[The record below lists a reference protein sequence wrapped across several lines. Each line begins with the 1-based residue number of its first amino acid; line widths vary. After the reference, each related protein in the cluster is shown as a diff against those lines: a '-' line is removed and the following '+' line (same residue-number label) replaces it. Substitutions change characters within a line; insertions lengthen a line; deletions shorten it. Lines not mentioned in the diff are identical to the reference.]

1 MTYDSVRGAAPHL
14 DNFGSVV
21 GYGAAASAQF
31 LVGGFLVG
39 LGLGVLENRPMIYT
53 IHCSDILGRRI
64 KHNVDLG
71 DRASPLF
78 PADLRGVDLTNANL
92 RGTDLQSANLEGAI
106 LTGADLR
113 DANLRGANLGNA
125 NLTYS
130 NLWGADLRDTNC
142 DGTKFYPCQMP
153 KHAGK
158 LWGAK
163 ITETTDLDM
172 PPPAE
177 FRWW

>member
-1 MTYDSVRGAAPHL
+1 
-14 DNFGSVV
+14 
-21 GYGAAASAQF
+21 
-31 LVGGFLVG
+31 
-39 LGLGVLENRPMIYT
+39 MIYT

-64 KHNVDLG
+64 RHNVDLG
-71 DRASPLF
+71 DRTSPLF

-92 RGTDLQSANLEGAI
+92 RGADLQNADLEGAI

-113 DANLRGANLGNA
+113 DANLRGANLSNA

-153 KHAGK
+153 MHAGK
-158 LWGAK
+158 LGGAK

-172 PPPAE
+172 PPAAK
-177 FRWW
+177 FRW